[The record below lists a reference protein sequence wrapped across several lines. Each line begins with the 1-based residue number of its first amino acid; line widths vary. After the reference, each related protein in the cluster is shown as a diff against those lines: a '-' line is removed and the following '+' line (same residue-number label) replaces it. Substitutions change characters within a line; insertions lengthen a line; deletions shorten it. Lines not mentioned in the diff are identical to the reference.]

1 MRYLVASEIYRGIHT
16 SLIDPEVVSFETST
30 LAKRYAMQLGAE
42 VGTFARSAVEP
53 VRENDVTV
61 GINKHGRMLTSGAR
75 TRLRQGDA
83 LLDADSDVL
92 LVHRSYRAGDV
103 KEVSSAGGEDRTP
116 AVARCKRAALPLSY
130 ACGGTSENQRR

>member
-16 SLIDPEVVSFETST
+16 LLIDPEVVSFETST

-61 GINKHGRMLTSGAR
+61 GVNKHGRMLTSGAR

-92 LVHRSYRAGDV
+92 LVHRSTV
-103 KEVSSAGGEDRTP
+103 Q
-116 AVARCKRAALPLSY
+116 AAPKKCQVQAERIELPLSRGVN
-130 ACGGTSENQRR
+130 APLSR